1 MFDYNGGPHKRK
13 DIRTTIEDNGNYLQY
28 SVPYRPKTNAI
39 ESWFNQFKYY
49 YKIND
54 DSTTFNQLKT
64 KVKKSI
70 KKINKQSYENYMK
83 YAYKNKE
90 IRKFELKNST
100 RIKSLKK
107 L

>member
-1 MFDYNGGPHKRK
+1 MLLGK
-13 DIRTTIEDNGNYLQY
+13 DNGNYLQY

-39 ESWFNQFKYY
+39 ENWFNQFKYY

-54 DSTTFNQLKT
+54 DSNTFNELKT

-83 YAYKNKE
+83 YAYKTKKYVNLNQK
-90 IRKFELKNST
+90 INQKKAV
-100 RIKSLKK
+100 KK